1 MDMNAWRIYPPWRIG
16 TALRAANRHC
26 AARSESALRCAQ
38 QINGAAGSK
47 SQSRLLLHA
56 ARRCMALV
64 VVDVLQRP

>member
-26 AARSESALRCAQ
+26 AARSK
-38 QINGAAGSK
+38 INGAAGSK